1 MISNSVSN
9 KNWIF
14 KKYNEQDVTFFKENY
29 SLDELTSKLLS
40 IRNIKKEDVQTF
52 LNPSIKNFLPNPEI
66 LKDMQKSAKRTIQAI
81 SQKHKIGIFG
91 DYDVDGASATAL
103 LANFFNS
110 INVPY
115 EIYIPD
121 RQKEGYGPSAESFK
135 KLIDNGT
142 KLIFTVDCGTL
153 SFNAIDYA
161 SNNDIDVIVLDH
173 HQSEINLPKAHSI
186 VNPNRLDDE
195 SDLKYLCAAGVTFM
209 FLISLNKEL
218 RSTDWFIKSKI
229 TEPNLLEYLD
239 LVALGTVCDVVPLV
253 GLNRA
258 IVSQGLKILKS
269 KKNLGLKTLFDIC
282 DIQTKPNVYHIGYQ
296 LGPRINAGGRVG
308 KSSHGANLL
317 ISNNPKDVFKIATE
331 LDHFNKERQILEKDL
346 MDKILK
352 NLENKTHE
360 SVMII
365 FGKNWHEGVIG
376 IVASRIKDKFN
387 KPVIIISIDDNGIG
401 KASARSIVGFDIGS
415 VIISAVQEKILIKG
429 GGHKMAGGFTIKT
442 ENVEKFKKF
451 TLKKF
456 ERLSDSKMNIKP
468 LFLDSII
475 APTALNLQFYNKI
488 NSLAPFG
495 SGNPEP
501 KFVLENMKS
510 INYKIIKDKH
520 IKSVLVGLDGS
531 SVKSIAFNCVE
542 NEIGAYLLKKD
553 KKLFNIAGKLSLNEW
568 QGQSNVEFIID
579 DISVN
584 KTIKKTVPSSIG

>member
-1 MISNSVSN
+1 M
-9 KNWIF
+9 
-14 KKYNEQDVTFFKENY
+14 
-29 SLDELTSKLLS
+29 
-40 IRNIKKEDVQTF
+40 
-52 LNPSIKNFLPNPEI
+52 
-66 LKDMQKSAKRTIQAI
+66 
-81 SQKHKIGIFG
+81 
-91 DYDVDGASATAL
+91 
-103 LANFFNS
+103 
-110 INVPY
+110 
-115 EIYIPD
+115 
-121 RQKEGYGPSAESFK
+121 
-135 KLIDNGT
+135 
-142 KLIFTVDCGTL
+142 
-153 SFNAIDYA
+153 
-161 SNNDIDVIVLDH
+161 
-173 HQSEINLPKAHSI
+173 PKAHSI
-186 VNPNRLDDE
+186 VNPNRLDDK

-218 RSTDWFIKSKI
+218 RLIDWFIKSKI

-282 DIQTKPNVYHIGYQ
+282 DIQSKPTIYHIGYQ

-352 NLENKTHE
+352 NLDNKTHDP
-360 SVMII
+360 VIVI
-365 FGKNWHEGVIG
+365 FGRNWHEGVIG

-387 KPVIIISIDDNGIG
+387 KPVIIISIDNDGIG

-451 TLKKF
+451 ILKKF
-456 ERLSDSKMNIKP
+456 EKLSNSKMNIKP
-468 LFLDSII
+468 LYLDSII
-475 APTALNLQFYNKI
+475 APTALNLQFYNKV
-488 NSLAPFG
+488 NTLAPFG

-510 INYKIIKDKH
+510 INNKIIKDKH

-531 SVKSIAFNCVE
+531 TVKSIAFNCVE

-584 KTIKKTVPSSIG
+584 KTVKNTVPSSIG